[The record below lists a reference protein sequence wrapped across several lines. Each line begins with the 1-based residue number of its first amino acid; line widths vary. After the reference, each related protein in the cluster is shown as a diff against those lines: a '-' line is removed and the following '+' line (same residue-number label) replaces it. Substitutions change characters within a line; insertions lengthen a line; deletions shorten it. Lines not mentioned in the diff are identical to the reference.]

1 MLISINITNL
11 ILLINKCILIMLL
24 DINKLFL
31 IEQKILNILVFSI
44 QSENRH
50 HIYLFFFL
58 QFFKVQ
64 SRFLPPHP
72 MSVFN
77 SSVS

>member
-1 MLISINITNL
+1 
-11 ILLINKCILIMLL
+11 MLL

-50 HIYLFFFL
+50 HIYLFFFPPIFQSTVEISSSSSNECF
-58 QFFKVQ
+58 QFFGVVE
-64 SRFLPPHP
+64 F
-72 MSVFN
+72 FN
-77 SSVS
+77 FFSY

>member
-50 HIYLFFFL
+50 HIYLFFSSNFSKYSRDFFL
-58 QFFKVQ
+58 LIQ
-64 SRFLPPHP
+64 
-72 MSVFN
+72 
-77 SSVS
+77 